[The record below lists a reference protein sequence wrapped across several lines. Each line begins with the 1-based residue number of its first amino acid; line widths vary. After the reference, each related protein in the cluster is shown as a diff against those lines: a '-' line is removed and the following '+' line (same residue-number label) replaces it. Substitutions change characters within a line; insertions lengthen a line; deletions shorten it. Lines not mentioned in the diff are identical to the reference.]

1 LINVLEKTLFSLN
14 IFPELTLY
22 NAVQFFPFIIALAIF
37 ARIFI
42 LFAMPDAPLTDTLYH
57 LTISRFIVENHALP
71 FNGIP
76 NMVRNMPAP
85 LYHVVM
91 AIPFAILPLELNI
104 ATARIFPFAF
114 SAIQLLLSYILL
126 KMLFPKNWFAGF
138 AFVAI
143 QPLLLIYGAL
153 NYVETFASSFVL
165 LSFIIYWKFVETG
178 KKHYL
183 LAMPFVLAG
192 MAMSKDTTLLFVPV
206 FFLAFFFEIWKK
218 RPKQLSQKW
227 AALTAYFVIASI
239 LLASAWR
246 AISFFAIGGIGA
258 IGELGI
264 SQLASVSERATS
276 LQSSFLYPL
285 EFNTAFWS
293 FLPQAFASSPLGISF
308 GFAFTIFSIVT
319 LPVLAFI
326 FYGMINGSLKF
337 EKPSI
342 IFLSCFVLAML
353 SIFLISPKSSVI
365 YIRILVPLLPLF
377 GVAVCTGFKHFKS
390 PKKRTILIALFA
402 LTALYSIA
410 FISLYAMHFNQEYN
424 NHLPLY
430 TFIKELPDGSVI
442 AIHEEKKR
450 QVYFIGEKE
459 FASHTWFY
467 KRNYLFSKEEMQE
480 LLDVRDVSHIAKTCS
495 QNPWNAEII
504 DSFLEEGYLQQVYQD
519 SCSTLYEI
527 KR

>member
-1 LINVLEKTLFSLN
+1 MQFNFSRFLPSKGLEKK
-14 IFPELTLY
+14 IFI
-22 NAVQFFPFIIALAIF
+22 AIIALAIF

-76 NMVRNMPAP
+76 NMVRNMPVP
-85 LYHVVM
+85 LYHVVI
-91 AIPFAILPLELNI
+91 AIPFAILPIELNI
-104 ATARIFPFAF
+104 STARVFPFIF
-114 SAIQLLLSYILL
+114 SAIQLLLSFILL
-126 KMLFPKNWFAGF
+126 KKLFPKNWFAGF

-165 LSFIIYWKFVETG
+165 LSFIVYWKFVETG

-192 MAMSKDTTLLFVPV
+192 MAMSKETATILVPI
-206 FFLAFFFEIWKK
+206 FFLAFLFEIWKQK
-218 RPKQLSQKW
+218 PKQLSQKW
-227 AALTAYFVIASI
+227 IAFTAYFVFASV
-239 LLASAWR
+239 LLSSAWF
-246 AISFFAIGGIGA
+246 AINFLAIGGFGA
-258 IGELGI
+258 IAEAGVGQVTVGT
-264 SQLASVSERATS
+264 SAPFS

-293 FLPQAFASSPLGISF
+293 FLPQAFASSPLGISLEI
-308 GFAFTIFSIVT
+308 AFTIFSIVT

-326 FYGMINGSLKF
+326 FYGMIKGSFKL

-342 IFLSCFVLAML
+342 VLLSCFVLAML
-353 SIFLISPKSSVI
+353 SILLISPKSSVI

-377 GVAVCTGFKHFKS
+377 GIAVCTGFKHFKS

-402 LTALYSIA
+402 MAALYSIA

-430 TFIKELPDGSVI
+430 NFIKELPDGSII
-442 AIHEEKKR
+442 AVHEEKKR

-459 FASHTWFY
+459 FASHAWFY
-467 KRNYLFSKEEMQE
+467 KMNKEEMQE
-480 LLDVRDVSHIAKTCS
+480 AFDARDVSHIAKTCS
-495 QNPWNAEII
+495 QNPWDVEIM

-519 SCSTLYEI
+519 SCSTLYKI
-527 KR
+527 NR